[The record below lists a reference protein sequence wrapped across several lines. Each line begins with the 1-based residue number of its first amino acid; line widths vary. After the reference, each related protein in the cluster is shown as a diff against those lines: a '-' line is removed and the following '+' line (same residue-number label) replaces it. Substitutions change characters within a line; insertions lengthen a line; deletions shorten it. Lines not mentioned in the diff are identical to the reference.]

1 MKLKK
6 GILLFVLTF
15 VLFTIVSC
23 FVEVHA
29 TTATTPITLSIKPL
43 RNSGQGYKVVNNGEK
58 YIWKIYNT
66 NNNLNETFYCIKGGP
81 GFGSTEMGL
90 DIVPTD
96 YTEYFDMKKPEEIT
110 EKYLAALP
118 DIESKNYERLMWVL
132 DQCYVQPKTNASDED
147 KAIAEESKQALLS
160 EVEKYAEKYPGVYEN
175 TSLINDKLTDNL
187 TDDDIDAIQQLAIWY
202 FTNDDEYHVEGNPSI
217 KINAVLNVDGNYQ
230 TLDMSD
236 DEDAARI
243 HAMDALYAY
252 LTQTPL
258 AEDFSYDYRN
268 ESSSTNPVEIVDTD
282 IKTETDGDRI
292 IVGPYKLEELKKV
305 SYSLEAIFTDGDN
318 NEITDIEY
326 LNANKEP
333 VEEGTTI
340 KDLMGNNFYISIPSN
355 INTDFITLKI
365 SGNFFTTE
373 VIYWSVENP
382 TGTDQPVV
390 QIEKLNKP
398 FEDSIEYEIERIDAK
413 FDLAL
418 RKFIYSINGEQLTG
432 ENSREPVITEEALQ
446 NLANGGTLTAEKT
459 HTKTPLLIE
468 TGDTIV
474 YTIRIYNEGE
484 LDGWA
489 TEVTD
494 YLPEGLEFVE
504 DSEINTKYGWKN
516 PSGDGKTILTDYL
529 ASDENKLL
537 AFNKETLE
545 LDYID
550 LQIECKVTA
559 KVGEEDKILKNI
571 AEITEHKDIIG
582 NTIDRDSEPGN
593 VETDPDRYNPQDPTK
608 GMGEQDDDDYED
620 LILPGKYFDLALRK
634 FIYSVNGNQL
644 TGENSREPVITDE
657 ALQALATGGKLTVE
671 KIHTKTPLII
681 ETGDT
686 IVYTIRVYNEGELD
700 GWATEITDYLPEGLE
715 FVENS
720 EINTKFGWKNPSE
733 DGKTVVTDY
742 LASEENKL
750 LAFNKETLELD
761 YIDLQ
766 IECKVTAKVG
776 EEDKILKNI
785 AEITEHKDINGNT
798 IDRDSEP
805 DNVETDPEKYNP
817 QDPTKGMGEQD
828 DDDYED
834 LTIMGKDFDLA
845 LRKFI
850 SDVTN
855 INGNKVN
862 ISNRAPVVD
871 TTPLKDGTSTT
882 AIYNHPKEPV
892 GVSNGDI
899 VTYTIRVYNE
909 GSLDGY
915 VTEITDHLPP
925 QLEFIVDDEINAR
938 YGWKVSTDGR
948 TVTTDITSPNTEF
961 SANRD
966 AIYANRDNGS
976 ATDKVLLKAFDGTE
990 DSELDYIDVQIR
1002 CRVKENIDLYEKITN
1017 IAEISGFTDSEGTR
1031 ITDRDSQEDNAT
1043 IPSDETLPEY
1053 KDPEIESGM
1062 EYIPGQQDDDD
1073 FEKLVLRRFDLALRK
1088 FITGVEFDGTTTEIT
1103 NRVPIF
1109 TQVGENE
1116 YVYEHT
1122 KEPVQVANGN
1132 IVIYTLRIFNEGNVA
1147 GYASEVKDDLPE
1159 GLEFLPEHAINT
1171 AFNWKMYTADGTET
1185 DNVEEAEYI
1194 KTDFLAKENEVDEDA
1209 NLIEAFD
1216 PETMTMPDY
1225 KDLKIAFKVTEPNTS
1240 DRIIINT
1247 AEITDDTDEDGEPI
1261 DDVDSTPDND
1271 VDGEDDIDIEKIKV
1285 LYFDLSL
1292 RKWVTESIVTVD
1304 GKTTV
1309 TKSGHEAEDDPESP
1323 MKVEIPAANI
1333 DKTTVKFRFSIRV
1346 TNEGEIAGYAKELID
1361 YIPEGLEFVPED
1373 NPEWEVTEDGRV
1385 ITTQLADTLLEPG
1398 ESATVEIVL
1407 KWINGKDN
1415 MGEKV
1420 NWAEISQDENEYD
1433 SPDID
1438 STPGNNEKDE
1448 DDIDE
1453 APVILMPS
1461 TGAAE
1466 SYVILTLSCIA
1477 ILAVG
1482 LILIKKFVI

>member
-6 GILLFVLTF
+6 GILFFVLTF
-15 VLFTIVSC
+15 VLFAITSC
-23 FVEVHA
+23 FGTAQA
-29 TTATTPITLSIKPL
+29 TTATSPITLSIKAL
-43 RNSGQGYKVVNNGEK
+43 RNSGQGYKVENNGEK

-81 GFGSTEMGL
+81 GFGSTVMGN

-118 DIESKNYERLMWVL
+118 DIESEKYERLMWVL
-132 DQCYVQPKTNASDED
+132 DQCYVQLKTNASDID
-147 KAIAEESKQALLS
+147 KQMATENKQALLDA
-160 EVEKYAEKYPGVYEN
+160 VEKYAEKYPGIYEN

-202 FTNDDEYHVEGNPSI
+202 FTNDDEYHIEGNPTI
-217 KINAVLNVDGNYQ
+217 KINAVLNTDGNYQ
-230 TLDMSD
+230 NLDIND

-258 AEDFSYDYRN
+258 EEGFSYDYRN
-268 ESSSTNPVEIVDTD
+268 NSSSSYPVNLVDTVV
-282 IKTETDGDRI
+282 TVEMLENRI
-292 IVGPYKLEELKKV
+292 VVGPYKIEELRNIN
-305 SYSLEAIFTDGDN
+305 YSLTGKLTDGNN
-318 NEITDIEY
+318 NEITDLKY
-326 LNANKEP
+326 LDSNKEE
-333 VEEGTTI
+333 VEENTTL
-340 KDLMGNNFYISIPSN
+340 KDLVGDNFYISIPATTN
-355 INTDFITLKI
+355 IDNLTFTI

-373 VIYWSVENP
+373 VTYWSVENP
-382 TGTDQPVV
+382 TNTDQPVV
-390 QIEKLNKP
+390 QIEKVNKP
-398 FEDSIEYEIERIDAK
+398 FEESLEYTDKK

-418 RKFIYSINGEQLTG
+418 RKFIYSIKGNQLTG
-432 ENSREPVITEEALQ
+432 EDSREPVITEEALQ
-446 NLANGGTLTAEKT
+446 NLANGGTLTVEKT
-459 HTKTPLLIE
+459 HTKTPLLIA
-468 TGDTIV
+468 TGDTLV
-474 YTIRIYNEGE
+474 YTIRIYNEGNV
-484 LDGWA
+484 DGWA
-489 TEVTD
+489 KEVTD
-494 YLPEGLEFVE
+494 YLPEGLEFIE
-504 DSEINTKYGWKN
+504 NSEINTKYGWKN
-516 PSGDGKTILTDYL
+516 PSGDGKTIITDYL

-537 AFNKETLE
+537 AFNKDTLE
-545 LDYID
+545 LDYVD

-559 KVGEEDKILKNI
+559 TIGSSDKILKNI
-571 AEITEHKDIIG
+571 SEITIHEDIDG

-593 VETDPDRYNPQDPTK
+593 VETDPDRYNPQNPTK

-634 FIYSVNGNQL
+634 FISGVTSANGTQANIP
-644 TGENSREPVITDE
+644 SRE
-657 ALQALATGGKLTVE
+657 
-671 KIHTKTPLII
+671 
-681 ETGDT
+681 
-686 IVYTIRVYNEGELD
+686 
-700 GWATEITDYLPEGLE
+700 
-715 FVENS
+715 
-720 EINTKFGWKNPSE
+720 
-733 DGKTVVTDY
+733 
-742 LASEENKL
+742 
-750 LAFNKETLELD
+750 
-761 YIDLQ
+761 
-766 IECKVTAKVG
+766 
-776 EEDKILKNI
+776 
-785 AEITEHKDINGNT
+785 
-798 IDRDSEP
+798 
-805 DNVETDPEKYNP
+805 
-817 QDPTKGMGEQD
+817 
-828 DDDYED
+828 
-834 LTIMGKDFDLA
+834 
-845 LRKFI
+845 
-850 SDVTN
+850 
-855 INGNKVN
+855 
-862 ISNRAPVVD
+862 PVVD
-871 TTPLKDGTSTT
+871 TTPLRDGSSTT

-909 GSLDGY
+909 GKLDGY
-915 VTEITDHLPP
+915 VTEITDHLPS

-938 YGWKVSTDGR
+938 YGWTVSADGR
-948 TVTTDITSPNTEF
+948 TVTTDITSPDTEL

-966 AIYANRDNGS
+966 TIYADRNTGS
-976 ATDKVLLKAFDGTE
+976 ETDKVLLKAYDGKEETQ
-990 DSELDYIDVQIR
+990 LDYIDVQIR

-1017 IAEISGFTDSEGTR
+1017 IAEISDFTDSEGAE
-1031 ITDRDSQEDNAT
+1031 IEDRDSQEDNVT
-1043 IPSDETLPEY
+1043 LPSDTTLPEY

-1088 FITGVEFDGTTTEIT
+1088 FITGVENGETTTDIT
-1103 NRVPIF
+1103 NRAPVF

-1116 YVYEHT
+1116 YTYEHT

-1132 IVIYTLRIFNEGNVA
+1132 VVIYTLRIFNEGNVA
-1147 GYASEVKDDLPE
+1147 GYASEVKDDLPD

-1171 AFNWKMYTADGTET
+1171 AFNWKMYTTDGTET
-1185 DNVEEAEYI
+1185 DDVTEAEYI
-1194 KTDFLAKENEVDEDA
+1194 KTDFLSKENETEENA

-1247 AEITDDTDEDGEPI
+1247 AEITDDTDEDGNPI

-1309 TKSGHEAEDDPESP
+1309 TKSGHEAEDDPEAP
-1323 MKVEIPAANI
+1323 MKVEIQTANI
-1333 DKTTVKFRFSIRV
+1333 NKTTVKFRFSIRV

-1385 ITTQLADTLLEPG
+1385 ITTQLADTLLQPG

-1453 APVILMPS
+1453 APVLLTPATGKAPS
-1461 TGAAE
+1461 
-1466 SYVILTLSCIA
+1466 YIILTLSCMS
-1477 ILAVG
+1477 ILAAG
-1482 LILIKKFVI
+1482 IILIKKFVI

>member
-147 KAIAEESKQALLS
+147 KSIAEESKQALLS

-187 TDDDIDAIQQLAIWY
+187 SDDDIDAIQQLAIWY
-202 FTNDDEYHVEGNPSI
+202 FTNDDEYHIEGNPTI
-217 KINAVLNVDGNYQ
+217 KINAVLNTDGNYQ
-230 TLDMSD
+230 NLDIND

-282 IKTETDGDRI
+282 IKTETDGNRI
-292 IVGPYKLEELKKV
+292 IVGPYKIEELKKV

-340 KDLMGNNFYISIPSN
+340 KDLIGENFYISIPSN
-355 INTDFITLKI
+355 INTDLITFKI

-373 VIYWSVENP
+373 VIYWSVDNP

-390 QIEKLNKP
+390 QIEKINKP
-398 FEDSIEYEIERIDAK
+398 FEDSIKYENEKVDAK

-418 RKFIYSINGEQLTG
+418 RKFIYSIKGEQLTG
-432 ENSREPVITEEALQ
+432 ENSREPVITQEALQ

-474 YTIRIYNEGE
+474 YTIRIYNEGDI
-484 LDGWA
+484 DGWA
-489 TEVTD
+489 TEITD

-504 DSEINTKYGWKN
+504 DSEINTKYGWEN
-516 PSGDGKTILTDYL
+516 PSGDGKTISTDYL

-571 AEITEHKDIIG
+571 AEITEHKNING

-593 VETDPDRYNPQDPTK
+593 VETDPDRYNPQAPTK

-620 LILPGKYFDLALRK
+620 LILPGKYFDL
-634 FIYSVNGNQL
+634 S
-644 TGENSREPVITDE
+644 
-657 ALQALATGGKLTVE
+657 
-671 KIHTKTPLII
+671 
-681 ETGDT
+681 
-686 IVYTIRVYNEGELD
+686 
-700 GWATEITDYLPEGLE
+700 
-715 FVENS
+715 
-720 EINTKFGWKNPSE
+720 
-733 DGKTVVTDY
+733 
-742 LASEENKL
+742 
-750 LAFNKETLELD
+750 
-761 YIDLQ
+761 
-766 IECKVTAKVG
+766 
-776 EEDKILKNI
+776 
-785 AEITEHKDINGNT
+785 
-798 IDRDSEP
+798 
-805 DNVETDPEKYNP
+805 
-817 QDPTKGMGEQD
+817 
-828 DDDYED
+828 
-834 LTIMGKDFDLA
+834 

-850 SDVTN
+850 SGVTSANGTQAN
-855 INGNKVN
+855 IP
-862 ISNRAPVVD
+862 SREPVVD
-871 TTPLKDGTSTT
+871 TTPLRDGSSTT
-882 AIYNHPKEPV
+882 AIYNHPKEPI

-909 GSLDGY
+909 GKLDGY
-915 VTEITDHLPP
+915 VTEITDHLPS

-938 YGWKVSTDGR
+938 YGWTVSADGR
-948 TVTTDITSPNTEF
+948 TVTTDITSPDTEL

-966 AIYANRDNGS
+966 TIYADRNTGS
-976 ATDKVLLKAFDGTE
+976 ETNKVLLKAYDGNEETQ
-990 DSELDYIDVQIR
+990 LDYIDVQIR

-1017 IAEISGFTDSEGTR
+1017 IAEISDFTDSEGAE
-1031 ITDRDSQEDNAT
+1031 IEDRDSQEDNVT
-1043 IPSDETLPEY
+1043 LPSDATLPEY
-1053 KDPEIESGM
+1053 KDSEIEGGM

-1088 FITGVEFDGTTTEIT
+1088 FITGVENGETTTDIT
-1103 NRVPIF
+1103 NRAPVF
-1109 TQVGENE
+1109 TQIGENE
-1116 YVYEHT
+1116 YTYEHT

-1132 IVIYTLRIFNEGNVA
+1132 VVIYTLRIFNEGNVA
-1147 GYASEVKDDLPE
+1147 GYASEVKDDLPD

-1171 AFNWKMYTADGTET
+1171 AFNWKMYTTDGTET
-1185 DNVEEAEYI
+1185 DDVTEAEYI

-1247 AEITDDTDEDGEPI
+1247 AEITDDTDEDGNPI

-1309 TKSGHEAEDDPESP
+1309 TKSGHEAEDDPEAP
-1323 MKVEIPAANI
+1323 MKVEIQTANI
-1333 DKTTVKFRFSIRV
+1333 NKTTVKFRFSIRV

-1385 ITTQLADTLLEPG
+1385 ITTQLADTLLQPG

-1453 APVILMPS
+1453 APVLLTPATGKAPS
-1461 TGAAE
+1461 
-1466 SYVILTLSCIA
+1466 YIILTLSCMS
-1477 ILAVG
+1477 ILAAG
-1482 LILIKKFVI
+1482 IILIKKFVI

>member
-6 GILLFVLTF
+6 GILLFALIL

-23 FVEVHA
+23 FAEVHA

-81 GFGSTEMGL
+81 GFGSTEMGQ

-110 EKYLAALP
+110 KKYLAALP

-252 LTQTPL
+252 LIQTPL

-333 VEEGTTI
+333 VEEETTI
-340 KDLMGNNFYISIPSN
+340 KDLIGENFYISIPSN
-355 INTDFITLKI
+355 INTDLITFKI
-365 SGNFFTTE
+365 SGNYFTTK
-373 VIYWSVENP
+373 VIYWSVDNP

-390 QIEKLNKP
+390 QIEKINNP
-398 FEDSIEYEIERIDAK
+398 FEDSIEYENEKVDAK

-432 ENSREPVITEEALQ
+432 DNSREPVITQEALQ

-571 AEITEHKDIIG
+571 AEITEHKDI
-582 NTIDRDSEPGN
+582 
-593 VETDPDRYNPQDPTK
+593 
-608 GMGEQDDDDYED
+608 
-620 LILPGKYFDLALRK
+620 
-634 FIYSVNGNQL
+634 
-644 TGENSREPVITDE
+644 
-657 ALQALATGGKLTVE
+657 
-671 KIHTKTPLII
+671 
-681 ETGDT
+681 
-686 IVYTIRVYNEGELD
+686 
-700 GWATEITDYLPEGLE
+700 
-715 FVENS
+715 
-720 EINTKFGWKNPSE
+720 
-733 DGKTVVTDY
+733 
-742 LASEENKL
+742 
-750 LAFNKETLELD
+750 
-761 YIDLQ
+761 
-766 IECKVTAKVG
+766 
-776 EEDKILKNI
+776 
-785 AEITEHKDINGNT
+785 NGNT

-834 LTIMGKDFDLA
+834 LIIIGKYFDLS

-850 SDVTN
+850 SGVTAS
-855 INGNKVN
+855 NGTQAN
-862 ISNRAPVVD
+862 ISSREPVVD
-871 TTPLKDGTSTT
+871 TTPLRNGSSTT

-925 QLEFIVDDEINAR
+925 QLEFIVDDELNAR
-938 YGWKVSTDGR
+938 YGWTVSEDGR

-966 AIYANRDNGS
+966 VIYANRDTS
-976 ATDKVLLKAFDGTE
+976 SDTDKVLLKAFDPENET
-990 DSELDYIDVQIR
+990 ELDYIDVQIR

-1017 IAEISGFTDSEGTR
+1017 IADITAFTDSEGAEVE
-1031 ITDRDSQEDNAT
+1031 DRDSQEDNVT
-1043 IPSDETLPEY
+1043 LPSDETLPEY

-1073 FEKLVLRRFDLALRK
+1073 FEKLVLSRFDLALRK
-1088 FITGVEFDGTTTEIT
+1088 FITGVEFGGTTTEIT

-1159 GLEFLPEHAINT
+1159 GLEFLPDHAINT
-1171 AFNWKMYTADGTET
+1171 AFDWKMYTADGTET
-1185 DNVEEAEYI
+1185 ENVSEADYI
-1194 KTDFLAKENEVDEDA
+1194 KTDFLSKENETEEGA
-1209 NLIEAFD
+1209 NLIQAFN

-1225 KDLKIAFKVTEPNTS
+1225 KDLKIAFKVTEPDTS
-1240 DRIIINT
+1240 DRILINT
-1247 AEITDDTDEDGEPI
+1247 AEITDDSDEDGEPI

-1271 VDGEDDIDIEKIKV
+1271 EDGEDDIDIEKVKV
-1285 LYFDLSL
+1285 QYFDLSL
-1292 RKWVTESIVTVD
+1292 RKWVTESIVTVN

-1309 TKSGHEAEDDPESP
+1309 TKSGHTAEDDPESP

>member
-147 KAIAEESKQALLS
+147 KSIAEESKQALLS

-187 TDDDIDAIQQLAIWY
+187 SDDDIDAIQQLAIWY
-202 FTNDDEYHVEGNPSI
+202 FTNDDEYHIEGNPTI
-217 KINAVLNVDGNYQ
+217 KINAVLNTDGNYQ
-230 TLDMSD
+230 NLDIND

-282 IKTETDGDRI
+282 IKTETDGNRI
-292 IVGPYKLEELKKV
+292 IVGPYKIEELKKV

-340 KDLMGNNFYISIPSN
+340 KDLIGENFYISIPSN
-355 INTDFITLKI
+355 INTDLITFKI

-373 VIYWSVENP
+373 VIYWSVDNP

-390 QIEKLNKP
+390 QIEKINKP
-398 FEDSIEYEIERIDAK
+398 FEDSIKYENEKVDAK

-418 RKFIYSINGEQLTG
+418 RKFIYSIKGEQLTG
-432 ENSREPVITEEALQ
+432 ENSREPVITQEALQ

-474 YTIRIYNEGE
+474 YTIRIYNEGDI
-484 LDGWA
+484 DGWA
-489 TEVTD
+489 TEITD

-504 DSEINTKYGWKN
+504 DSEINTKYGWEN
-516 PSGDGKTILTDYL
+516 PSGDGKTISTDYL
-529 ASDENKLL
+529 ASD
-537 AFNKETLE
+537 
-545 LDYID
+545 
-550 LQIECKVTA
+550 
-559 KVGEEDKILKNI
+559 
-571 AEITEHKDIIG
+571 
-582 NTIDRDSEPGN
+582 
-593 VETDPDRYNPQDPTK
+593 
-608 GMGEQDDDDYED
+608 
-620 LILPGKYFDLALRK
+620 
-634 FIYSVNGNQL
+634 
-644 TGENSREPVITDE
+644 
-657 ALQALATGGKLTVE
+657 
-671 KIHTKTPLII
+671 
-681 ETGDT
+681 
-686 IVYTIRVYNEGELD
+686 
-700 GWATEITDYLPEGLE
+700 
-715 FVENS
+715 
-720 EINTKFGWKNPSE
+720 
-733 DGKTVVTDY
+733 
-742 LASEENKL
+742 ENKL

-805 DNVETDPEKYNP
+805 GNVETDPDRYNP
-817 QDPTKGMGEQD
+817 QAPTKGMGEQD

-834 LTIMGKDFDLA
+834 LILIGKYFDLS

-850 SDVTN
+850 SGVTSANGTQAN
-855 INGNKVN
+855 IP
-862 ISNRAPVVD
+862 SREPVVD
-871 TTPLKDGTSTT
+871 TTPLRDGSSTT
-882 AIYNHPKEPV
+882 AIYNHPKEPI

-909 GSLDGY
+909 GKLDGY
-915 VTEITDHLPP
+915 VTEITDHLPS

-938 YGWKVSTDGR
+938 YGWTVSADGR
-948 TVTTDITSPNTEF
+948 TVTTDITSPDTEL

-966 AIYANRDNGS
+966 TIYADRNTGS
-976 ATDKVLLKAFDGTE
+976 ETDKVLLKAYDGNEETQ
-990 DSELDYIDVQIR
+990 LDYIDVQIR

-1017 IAEISGFTDSEGTR
+1017 IAEISDFTDSEGAE
-1031 ITDRDSQEDNAT
+1031 IEDRDSQEDNVT
-1043 IPSDETLPEY
+1043 LPSDATLPEY
-1053 KDPEIESGM
+1053 KDSEIESGM

-1088 FITGVEFDGTTTEIT
+1088 FITGVENGETTTDIT
-1103 NRVPIF
+1103 NRAPVF
-1109 TQVGENE
+1109 TQIGENE
-1116 YVYEHT
+1116 YTYEHT

-1132 IVIYTLRIFNEGNVA
+1132 VVIYTLRIFNEGNVA
-1147 GYASEVKDDLPE
+1147 GYASEVKDDLPD

-1171 AFNWKMYTADGTET
+1171 AFNWKMYTTDGTET
-1185 DNVEEAEYI
+1185 DDVTEAEYI
-1194 KTDFLAKENEVDEDA
+1194 KTDFLSKENETEENA

-1247 AEITDDTDEDGEPI
+1247 AEITDDTDEDGNPI

-1309 TKSGHEAEDDPESP
+1309 TKSGHEAEDDPEAP
-1323 MKVEIPAANI
+1323 MKVEIQTANI
-1333 DKTTVKFRFSIRV
+1333 NKTTVKFRFSIRV

-1385 ITTQLADTLLEPG
+1385 ITTQLADTLLQPG

-1453 APVILMPS
+1453 APVLLTPATGKAPS
-1461 TGAAE
+1461 
-1466 SYVILTLSCIA
+1466 YIILTLSCMS
-1477 ILAVG
+1477 ILAAG
-1482 LILIKKFVI
+1482 IILIKKFVI